1 MADTHV
7 TITGNLT
14 DDPELKHTPNGNLV
28 ANFRLAVTA
37 RVRDGE
43 GWRDGET
50 SFFRVNVWRQLAEH
64 VTESLSKGDRAV
76 VIGRLKSRS
85 WETPE
90 GDKRSVVEVEADEVA
105 PRLRWAVAKPER
117 AANGARARAAS
128 STTTRR
134 SESPAAVRPGR
145 RPPVPASRTT
155 SP

>member
-14 DDPELKHTPNGNLV
+14 DDPELKHTGNGNLV

-37 RVRDGE
+37 RVKDGE

-50 SFFRVNVWRQLAEH
+50 SFFRVNLWRQLAEH
-64 VTESLSKGDRAV
+64 VAESLTKGDRAI

-105 PRLRWAVAKPER
+105 PSLRWAVAKPER
-117 AANGARARAAS
+117 AANGSKGKGEFHDAA
-128 STTTRR
+128 
-134 SESPAAVRPGR
+134 PF
-145 RPPVPASRTT
+145 
-155 SP
+155 

>member
-14 DDPELKHTPNGNLV
+14 DDPELRFTPNGHPV

-37 RVRDGE
+37 RVKDGDS
-43 GWRDGET
+43 WRDGET

-105 PRLRWAVAKPER
+105 PSLRWAVAKPQR
-117 AANGARARAAS
+117 AAKNGEAK
-128 STTTRR
+128 
-134 SESPAAVRPGR
+134 PGGDFNDE
-145 RPPVPASRTT
+145 PPF
-155 SP
+155 

>member
-14 DDPELKHTPNGNLV
+14 DDPELKFIPNGNAV
-28 ANFRLAVTA
+28 ASFRVAVTA

-43 GWRDGET
+43 TWRDGET
-50 SFFRVNVWRQLAEH
+50 SYFRVNAWRQLAEH
-64 VTESLSKGDRAV
+64 TADSLAKGDRAV

-105 PRLRWAVAKPER
+105 PSLRWAVAKPER
-117 AANGARARAAS
+117 DSGNGGKAKRGEFNDEA
-128 STTTRR
+128 
-134 SESPAAVRPGR
+134 PF
-145 RPPVPASRTT
+145 
-155 SP
+155 